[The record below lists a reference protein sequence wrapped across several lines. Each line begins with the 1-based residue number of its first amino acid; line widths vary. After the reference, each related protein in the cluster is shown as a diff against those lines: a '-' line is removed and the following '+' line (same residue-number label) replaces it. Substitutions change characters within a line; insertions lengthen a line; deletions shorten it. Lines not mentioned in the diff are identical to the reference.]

1 MKKYT
6 LGTNNRPCQFTG
18 EHLGD
23 SSGTCYPHPPN
34 LKNKEEVA
42 DWAKKQE
49 EDRNMYGCPVGKFT
63 QLDLYRTKSGKFVL
77 EVSRASW
84 DFRDNSLIAYKE
96 EPVSTYESIEQL
108 IKDQEKE
115 DGTVGRVT
123 CDLMNK
129 VISKHPDLSDAW
141 IQQID

>member
-1 MKKYT
+1 MIKYT

-18 EHLGD
+18 ELLG
-23 SSGTCYPHPPN
+23 STAGTCYPHPPN

-42 DWAKKQE
+42 DWANKQE
-49 EDRNMYGCPVGKFT
+49 EDPDMHCCPFGKFT

-84 DFRDNSLIAYKE
+84 DFRHTSSIICKE